1 MNLQD
6 KLQNK
11 YVAFID
17 VLGFKELV
25 NRRNTNTLETYF
37 NTIRETLELIRN
49 DKKNIESLLV
59 SDSTILISP
68 DSKEDFKTL
77 LRAVQTIQSE
87 LVKQD
92 IWIRGAISYGEV
104 YFDQESNLIVGK
116 GLVNAYLLES
126 TAKFPRVIIDTSI
139 IPKIADNRK
148 EFFDFVNPDN
158 NNFRNDKLKLV
169 HNWHKFTEED
179 NFYVSYAHRI
189 IIDSI
194 EKKNLHLTYNKIKK
208 NLYSDSKQYDKFL
221 WVKKYFMDVLLDLE
235 GRWGVISANSITE
248 KDNRAY
254 LNKWWGKFT
263 EM

>member
-1 MNLQD
+1 MN
-6 KLQNK
+6 LQNK
-11 YVAFID
+11 YVAYLD

-25 NRRNTNTLETYF
+25 NKRNTNTLKAYF
-37 NTIRETLELIRN
+37 DTIKNVLNLIRI

-77 LRAVQTIQSE
+77 LRAVQTIQFE

-126 TAKFPRVIIDTSI
+126 SAKFPRVIIDTSI
-139 IPKIADNRK
+139 IPKIADDRQ
-148 EFFDFVNPDN
+148 EFFEFVNPDN
-158 NNFRNDKLKLV
+158 TNFRNDKLKLV
-169 HNWHKFTEED
+169 HNWHKFTDED

-189 IIDSI
+189 ILDSI
-194 EKKNLHLTYNKIKK
+194 EKRNLHLIYNKIKK
-208 NLYSDSKQYDKFL
+208 NLYSDPKQYDKFL
-221 WVKKYFMDVLLDLE
+221 WVKKYFMDVLFDLE
-235 GRWGVISANSITE
+235 ERWASISLDSTLE
-248 KDNRAY
+248 KDNRIY
-254 LNKWWGKFT
+254 LKKWWIKFT

>member
-1 MNLQD
+1 MN
-6 KLQNK
+6 LQNK
-11 YVAFID
+11 YVAYLD

-25 NRRNTNTLETYF
+25 NRSNTNKLEIYF
-37 NTIRETLELIRN
+37 NTIKEVLSLIRS

-77 LRAVQTIQSE
+77 LIAVQTIQFE

-104 YFDQESNLIVGK
+104 YFDQDSNLIVGK

-126 TAKFPRVIIDTSI
+126 SAKFPRVIIDTSI
-139 IPKIADNRK
+139 IPKIADNRQ
-148 EFFDFVNPDN
+148 EFFGFVNPDN

-169 HNWHKFTEED
+169 HNWHKFTDED

-189 IIDSI
+189 ILDSI
-194 EKKNLHLTYNKIKK
+194 ENKNLHLTYNKIKK

-221 WVKKYFMDVLLDLE
+221 WVKKYFMDVLFDLE
-235 GRWGVISANSITE
+235 GRWVYISADSTLE
-248 KDNRAY
+248 KDNRTY
-254 LNKWWGKFT
+254 LNKWWVKFT